1 MLIPR
6 DFFARPSVEVAP
18 DLLGCVLE
26 HETADGLVAVEL
38 TEVEAYAGRSDPA
51 SHAYRGKTQR
61 NAVMFGPPG
70 HAYVYFTYGM
80 HFCVNMV
87 CLGEEGSASAVL
99 LRAGAI
105 IAGEDLARARR
116 TRGPVPEGRAR
127 IAPRDLARGP
137 ARLCQ
142 ALGIDRSLDGADVCV
157 AGSPLRMLR
166 RGGQPGPFGCA
177 SPGGR
182 NPDPPWNPP
191 QDCHRT
197 PGRGEQRRRD
207 PLAVLVRRGPDRLGV
222 PGACAPATQTGYPLT
237 ARWWHH
243 AGVDDIIDE
252 LSWRGLIAVS
262 TDLDELRLALKSGR
276 VTLYGGFDP
285 TAPGLHI
292 GNLVLLVTM
301 RRLQLAGHRPI
312 GLVGGATG
320 LIGDPSG
327 KSAERVLNPAELV
340 AEWVERIRGEVSRF
354 LDFDAG
360 ESSALIVSN
369 LDWTAPMHVLD
380 FLRDIGKHF
389 SVNRML
395 DRESVKARLEAGGI
409 SYTEFSYQLLQAM
422 DYLELYRRYGCTL
435 QLGGSD
441 QWGNLVAGVGLIR
454 SVESASVHAL
464 ATPLI
469 TKPDGTKYGKT
480 EGGAIWLSADLMSPY
495 AFYQFWLNV
504 SDAEVP
510 NLLRVFSFKSRE
522 EIDQLVR
529 ESTERPAARIGQR
542 ALAEEVTTLV
552 HGAEETQ
559 RAIAASRALFG
570 QGSLTDLDERTLAAV
585 AAEVRAAEIP
595 GDGGLP
601 PVANL
606 MVAAGVAPTVS
617 AARRTIA
624 EGGAYLNNQKVTD
637 EKAVPG
643 ADDLLHGR
651 YLILRRGKRT
661 VGAVE
666 VYSRGQVVGYRTRRP
681 ISPSA

>member
-1 MLIPR
+1 M
-6 DFFARPSVEVAP
+6 
-18 DLLGCVLE
+18 
-26 HETADGLVAVEL
+26 
-38 TEVEAYAGRSDPA
+38 
-51 SHAYRGKTQR
+51 
-61 NAVMFGPPG
+61 
-70 HAYVYFTYGM
+70 
-80 HFCVNMV
+80 
-87 CLGEEGSASAVL
+87 
-99 LRAGAI
+99 
-105 IAGEDLARARR
+105 
-116 TRGPVPEGRAR
+116 
-127 IAPRDLARGP
+127 
-137 ARLCQ
+137 
-142 ALGIDRSLDGADVCV
+142 
-157 AGSPLRMLR
+157 
-166 RGGQPGPFGCA
+166 
-177 SPGGR
+177 
-182 NPDPPWNPP
+182 
-191 QDCHRT
+191 
-197 PGRGEQRRRD
+197 
-207 PLAVLVRRGPDRLGV
+207 
-222 PGACAPATQTGYPLT
+222 
-237 ARWWHH
+237 
-243 AGVDDIIDE
+243 DDIIEE
-252 LSWRGLIAVS
+252 LSWRGLIAVN

-276 VTLYGGFDP
+276 VTVYCGFDP

-292 GNLVLLVTM
+292 GNLVQMLTL

-327 KSAERVLNPAELV
+327 KSAERVLNPTEVV
-340 AEWVERIRGEVSRF
+340 AGWVERIRGEVSRF

-395 DRESVKARLEAGGI
+395 DRESVRARLEAGGI

-422 DYLELYRRYGCTL
+422 DFLELYRRYGCTL

-480 EGGAIWLSADLMSPY
+480 EGGAIWLSADLMPPY

-510 NLLRVFSFKSRE
+510 GLLRVFSFKSRE
-522 EIDQLVR
+522 EIDDLVR

-552 HGAEETQ
+552 HGAEETG

-585 AAEVRAAEIP
+585 AAEVRAAQVP
-595 GDGGLP
+595 RNGGLP
-601 PVANL
+601 PVAN
-606 MVAAGVAPTVS
+606 MMAAAGVAPTVS
-617 AARRTIA
+617 AARRAIA
-624 EGGAYLNNQKVTD
+624 GGGAYLNNHKVTD
-637 EKAVPG
+637 ERAVPG
-643 ADDLLHGR
+643 AEDLLHGR

-666 VYSRGQVVGYRTRRP
+666 VVPAG
-681 ISPSA
+681 

>member
-1 MLIPR
+1 
-6 DFFARPSVEVAP
+6 
-18 DLLGCVLE
+18 
-26 HETADGLVAVEL
+26 
-38 TEVEAYAGRSDPA
+38 
-51 SHAYRGKTQR
+51 
-61 NAVMFGPPG
+61 
-70 HAYVYFTYGM
+70 
-80 HFCVNMV
+80 
-87 CLGEEGSASAVL
+87 
-99 LRAGAI
+99 
-105 IAGEDLARARR
+105 
-116 TRGPVPEGRAR
+116 
-127 IAPRDLARGP
+127 
-137 ARLCQ
+137 
-142 ALGIDRSLDGADVCV
+142 
-157 AGSPLRMLR
+157 
-166 RGGQPGPFGCA
+166 
-177 SPGGR
+177 
-182 NPDPPWNPP
+182 
-191 QDCHRT
+191 
-197 PGRGEQRRRD
+197 
-207 PLAVLVRRGPDRLGV
+207 
-222 PGACAPATQTGYPLT
+222 
-237 ARWWHH
+237 
-243 AGVDDIIDE
+243 VDDIIEE
-252 LSWRGLIAVS
+252 LSWRGLIAVN

-276 VTLYGGFDP
+276 VTVYCGFDP
-285 TAPGLHI
+285 TAAGLHI
-292 GNLVLLVTM
+292 GNLVQLLTL

-327 KSAERVLNPAELV
+327 KSAERVLNPTEVV
-340 AEWVERIRGEVSRF
+340 AGWVERIRGEVSRF

-422 DYLELYRRYGCTL
+422 DFLELYRRYGCTL

-454 SVESASVHAL
+454 SVESASAHAL
-464 ATPLI
+464 ATPLV

-504 SDAEVP
+504 SDPEVP

-529 ESTERPAARIGQR
+529 DSAERPAARIGQR

-570 QGSLTDLDERTLAAV
+570 QGSLTDLDERTLTAAV
-585 AAEVRAAEIP
+585 AELRPHPIPSHGGAVSTSSVGRPPEAASH
-595 GDGGLP
+595 DGPASTAGPSLP

-606 MVAAGVAPTVS
+606 MVAAGISDTVS

-624 EGGAYLNNQKVTD
+624 EGGAYLNNRKVTD

-661 VGAVE
+661 IGAVE
-666 VYSRGQVVGYRTRRP
+666 VIAGDK
-681 ISPSA
+681 